1 MSINSFDLKDDSVYF
16 PLKING
22 DSLSI
27 TNTVN
32 KNNTYLLVN
41 LQNEIIAKTSNGSLN
56 IAFDKPLSGI
66 YTLISE
72 TLYTPY
78 NPNEIEQKLP
88 ENLQK
93 FQNGNVLTINSNF
106 VISKIE
112 VYDLSGKIVEILSP
126 NTISFNLNLNRYPTF
141 SLFKVYD
148 NNLNFEVK
156 KVVHINN

>member
-1 MSINSFDLKDDSVYF
+1 MSEN
-16 PLKING
+16 
-22 DSLSI
+22 
-27 TNTVN
+27 
-32 KNNTYLLVN
+32 
-41 LQNEIIAKTSNGSLN
+41 
-56 IAFDKPLSGI
+56 
-66 YTLISE
+66 
-72 TLYTPY
+72 LYTPY

-88 ENLQK
+88 ENLQI

-106 VISKIE
+106 GISKIE